1 MKSSELSERRGTHSP
16 KRFRGFVCF
25 SHPYK
30 CFSLDFQFET
40 LVFFPQQ
47 LREYRLVLD
56 TSLPAPL
63 DTVACWLLKTEGAL
77 GEEEAEP
84 QDHSRAADDAKEKQE
99 LLKVSFYLRI
109 QRY

>member
-1 MKSSELSERRGTHSP
+1 M
-16 KRFRGFVCF
+16 
-25 SHPYK
+25 
-30 CFSLDFQFET
+30 
-40 LVFFPQQ
+40 
-47 LREYRLVLD
+47 LD

-77 GEEEAEP
+77 AEEEAEP

-109 QRY
+109 QRH